1 MKKLYSIL
9 PLLVMSFFV
18 LAQENLVPN
27 STFQELEKKV
37 KEEGQIELAKPW
49 ISPTLAKA
57 DLYTKSTKNGLVTTP
72 ENAYGEEKP
81 MAGDNYA
88 GFLAYSYKNKEP
100 RSYLQVQL
108 SQQLEAGKTYCIT
121 FHVSLADLS
130 KFATNY
136 IGAAITKN
144 AISAN
149 NTDVLKVE
157 SQIVS
162 KKLTTYE
169 QQYYWTPICGV
180 YKASGGEEFLTIGNF
195 TPDEKLQLGK
205 VKRPRG
211 FTNPQLPDAYYFVDN
226 VSVIETSTP
235 NECDCDSDPA
245 MKNAEVVNRNFSSDK
260 NPAANKIEII
270 GSDGSPSGVKD
281 AEGGVKTLTDLNDI
295 TIIFVAK
302 SYSIDGNVK
311 KIDEIIAY
319 LKANP
324 NAKISLI
331 GHVDKSEKEIDKL
344 DGKRVGAV
352 YKYIV
357 SKGIKAD
364 RLNREVKSDEEPVD
378 VKDPMKNMRVEIIE
392 EVGLD

>member
-9 PLLVMSFFV
+9 PLLVMSFFA

-49 ISPTLAKA
+49 ISPTLVKA

-81 MAGDNYA
+81 MEGDNYA

-195 TPDEKLQLGK
+195 TPDEKLQIGK

-226 VSVIETSTP
+226 VSVIETSIP
-235 NECDCDSDPA
+235 NQCDCDSDPA

-270 GSDGSPSGVKD
+270 GSDGSPTNASTSQAPSNLED
-281 AEGGVKTLTDLNDI
+281 M
-295 TIIFVAK
+295 TIGFAAK
-302 SYSIDGNVK
+302 SYSIDDNVK

-324 NAKISLI
+324 KVKITLI
-331 GHVDKSEKEIDKL
+331 GHIDKSEKEIDKL

>member
-1 MKKLYSIL
+1 
-9 PLLVMSFFV
+9 
-18 LAQENLVPN
+18 
-27 STFQELEKKV
+27 
-37 KEEGQIELAKPW
+37 
-49 ISPTLAKA
+49 
-57 DLYTKSTKNGLVTTP
+57 
-72 ENAYGEEKP
+72 
-81 MAGDNYA
+81 
-88 GFLAYSYKNKEP
+88 
-100 RSYLQVQL
+100 
-108 SQQLEAGKTYCIT
+108 
-121 FHVSLADLS
+121 
-130 KFATNY
+130 
-136 IGAAITKN
+136 
-144 AISAN
+144 
-149 NTDVLKVE
+149 
-157 SQIVS
+157 
-162 KKLTTYE
+162 
-169 QQYYWTPICGV
+169 
-180 YKASGGEEFLTIGNF
+180 
-195 TPDEKLQLGK
+195 
-205 VKRPRG
+205 
-211 FTNPQLPDAYYFVDN
+211 
-226 VSVIETSTP
+226 
-235 NECDCDSDPA
+235 

-281 AEGGVKTLTDLNDI
+281 AEGEVKTLTDLNDI

-331 GHVDKSEKEIDKL
+331 GHIDKSEKEIDKL